1 MKRCREA
8 CEYVGVRWREFCFSA
23 TVKLH
28 ALEDHLPAYL
38 KLFGRLRIFGEDG
51 TERAH
56 HVINK
61 WNRVYGNIR
70 NWQSKCTVRERS
82 IRSSELSSVSE
93 VVAAVYSDTKRNFS
107 DQSIDRKNTKRMIS
121 GQVKKEQF
129 DKVNIPV
136 DVWLSELNELNEEIL
151 VPAENA

>member
-1 MKRCREA
+1 M
-8 CEYVGVRWREFCFSA
+8 
-23 TVKLH
+23 KLH
-28 ALEDHLPAYL
+28 ALEDNLPAYF
-38 KLFGRLRIFGEDG
+38 KLFGRLGIFGENG

-56 HVINK
+56 HVIIK

-70 NWQSKCTVRERS
+70 NGQSKCIVRERS

-93 VVAAVYSDTKRNFS
+93 VVAAVCSDTKRNFS
-107 DQSIDRKNTKRMIS
+107 DQSIDRKSMKRMIS

-136 DVWLSELNELNEEIL
+136 AVWLSELNELNEEIL